1 MAESAPGVV
10 DEAETQDACA
20 DALDDV
26 AVGGGDEFVVGL
38 RVGLGQS
45 EGEFTTTEAEV
56 GVVAEGAE
64 GFGGA
69 AEE

>member
-10 DEAETQDACA
+10 DEAETQDARA

-26 AVGGGDEFVVGL
+26 AVGGGDEFLVGL